1 LENSFIYFKLKI
13 RRVKFSEKYTEK
25 VKMNLENSKVL
36 ILGGWGLVGGAIS
49 KKLIGHNV
57 KTLIISSLRQEEAED
72 AIKDLR
78 KEFGENCPELKAEW
92 GNLFTREEWKDI
104 HYSTL
109 LNDSETRMEII
120 KDTFLDLDDNIKEN
134 SFLFKLIAKHK
145 PDLVIDCINTATGI
159 AYSDVYKSSL
169 TVINDFDNG
178 VLDKDNVEM
187 LMASTYIPQLIRHI
201 QLLAEGL
208 SEAKSKMYIK
218 VGTSGT
224 GGMGLNIPY
233 THSEDKPSRVLMSK
247 NAVAGA
253 QTLLMYLM
261 ARTPNSTIVKE
272 IKPAATIAWKK
283 ITFDTVKKGGKSVR
297 LYDMDMKDAFETKGE
312 FDFENNDGVV
322 DTGEDLKSVFIDT
335 GENGIFSKNEF
346 ETISSLG
353 QMEIVTPEE
362 IADYLIFEA
371 MGGNTGKDMIQG
383 IDAFALGPTY
393 RGGFL
398 RNKAIKM
405 LENLEEEKG
414 IEGVAFELLGP
425 PRLSKLL
432 FESHILKL
440 IYGDFNSFINDN
452 IRNTREKVLNLIE
465 SNDGLRKQILSIG
478 LPILINNEKFLKGQ
492 FVKVPVR
499 IAGGNYDLN
508 SENIDKWCS
517 QGWIDLRESNLQLWQ
532 DRFKNIMSDSE
543 TMKYDTTS
551 SRNYFDNTY
560 WNNFNEITPGKIAG
574 WIFEKEENGWRFKR

>member
-1 LENSFIYFKLKI
+1 MENSFIYFKLKI

-478 LPILINNEKFLKGQ
+478 LPILINDDKFLKGQ

-499 IAGGNYDLN
+499 RAGGNYDLN

>member
-1 LENSFIYFKLKI
+1 
-13 RRVKFSEKYTEK
+13 
-25 VKMNLENSKVL
+25 MNLENSKVL

-49 KKLIGHNV
+49 KKLIEH
-57 KTLIISSLRQEEAED
+57 KPSTIIISSLKQEEAED
-72 AIKDLR
+72 AVASLR
-78 KEFGENCPELKAEW
+78 KEFGKNCPNLIAEW
-92 GNLFTREEWKDI
+92 GNIFTRNEWKDI
-104 HYSTL
+104 HYAEL
-109 LNDSETRMEII
+109 LNDSNSRMEII
-120 KDTFLDLDDNIKEN
+120 KDTFLDLDNNIKNN
-134 SFLFKLIAKHK
+134 SFLFQLISKHQ

-159 AYSDVYKSSL
+159 AYLDVYNSSL

-178 VLDKDNVEM
+178 VLDKDNIEK

-208 SEAKSKMYIK
+208 NAASSKMYIK

-253 QTLLMYLM
+253 QTLLMFLM
-261 ARTPNSTIVKE
+261 ARTPGATIVKE

-283 ITFDTVKKGGKSVR
+283 IVFDTVKKGGKAVR
-297 LYDMDMKDAFETKGE
+297 LYDMDIKDAFSTDGT
-312 FDFENNDGVV
+312 FDFNNNSGIK

-335 GENGIFSKNEF
+335 GENGIFSKSEF

-362 IADYLIFEA
+362 IADYLVFEA
-371 MGGNTGKDMIQG
+371 QGGNSGKDIIQG
-383 IDAFALGPTY
+383 LDAFSLGPTY

-398 RNKAIKM
+398 RNKAMQM
-405 LENLEEEKG
+405 LEDLEVENG
-414 IEGVAFELLGP
+414 VEGVAFELLGP

-440 IYGDFNSFINDN
+440 IYNDFNSFINDN
-452 IRNTREKVLNLIE
+452 IRTAREKVLNLIE
-465 SNDGLRKQILSIG
+465 NNDGLRKQILSIG
-478 LPILINNEKFLKGQ
+478 LPILISEDKFLKGQ
-492 FVKVPVR
+492 FVKVPTKRV
-499 IAGGNYDLN
+499 GTNYDFN
-508 SENIDKWCS
+508 TENIDKWSS

-532 DRFKNIMSDSE
+532 DRFKNIISDSNNI
-543 TMKYDTTS
+543 KFDTTS
-551 SRNYFDNTY
+551 SRNYFDNKY
-560 WNNFNEITPGKIAG
+560 WNNFANIEPGKIAG